1 MDMRVAL
8 FDMDGTLVRK
18 NTAALY
24 IRYEYEIGRAQL
36 SQVLRVLWWRA
47 RYWLGQIEAEQIVA
61 QALRWYAGR
70 SEAELRRELPPW
82 FERYVK
88 PHISDAARRAVREHQ
103 QRGDVTAIVSSSTPY
118 ITDLVAEELGIEHV
132 ICSRLSVCDGVLS
145 GEVELPLCYGPGKV
159 LLAQRWLETMAEQA
173 GLERAT
179 AYGDSITD
187 LPLLEAVEQP
197 VAVNPDP
204 SLLCRALAR
213 GWTIQ
218 RW

>member
-1 MDMRVAL
+1 MRVAL

-24 IRYEYEIGRAQL
+24 IRYEYEIGRVRP
-36 SQVLRVLWWRA
+36 SRVLRVLWWRA

-70 SEAELRRELPPW
+70 NEAELRRELRPW

-88 PHISDAARRAVREHQ
+88 PHISDAARRVVREHQ
-103 QRGDVTAIVSSSTPY
+103 RSGDMTAIVSSSTPY
-118 ITDLVAEELGIEHV
+118 ITELVAEELDIEHV

-145 GEVELPLCYGPGKV
+145 GEAELPLCYGPGKV
-159 LLAQRWLETMAEQA
+159 VLARRWLRAVAAQC
-173 GLERAT
+173 GLEQAT

-187 LPLLEAVEQP
+187 LPLLEAVERP
-197 VAVNPDP
+197 VVVNPDP
-204 SLLCRALAR
+204 PLFFRALTR